1 VSDESH
7 RPAGWAGGRG
17 RGWAGGRLR
26 SPLGRREEQEI
37 RQATTPADPAPGG
50 LDLASADLDLAPAE
64 LVPADLDLAPARP
77 STAPATRWRGQAERA
92 GDLVAEWAPVAGRVL
107 LGLVLAWFGYHELTS
122 PGQWTGYVPVI
133 NEASQLAIVAVLV
146 HGWVL
151 FVLAVALIAGIAPRI
166 SAAIASVLL
175 LEIVISLSVSGLSD
189 TSMRDVGVLGLAVVL
204 TGCRN
209 QRLVLRN

>member
-1 VSDESH
+1 MSDESH

-26 SPLGRREEQEI
+26 SPLGRREEQVI
-37 RQATTPADPAPGG
+37 RQAATQADPVPGG
-50 LDLASADLDLAPAE
+50 LNLAAAADLDLAPAE
-64 LVPADLDLAPARP
+64 LAPAHP
-77 STAPATRWRGQAERA
+77 HTAPAPALATRWRGQAERA
-92 GDLVAEWAPVAGRVL
+92 GDLLAEWAPVAGRVL

-151 FVLAVALIAGIAPRI
+151 FLLAVALIAGIAPRI
-166 SAAIASVLL
+166 SAAIASILL